1 MNNPHNSITA
11 TTYNL
16 LDIVLMKW
24 KHEQGKPNSQES
36 FAEMLD
42 LSPSK
47 LSTIV
52 TSQVDDLEL
61 ARRLGVER
69 WLRLVVLYD
78 MTQTADGKIY
88 RLDPMT
94 KQAERVEFL
103 RRTVQQL
110 TQKSDNC

>member
-1 MNNPHNSITA
+1 
-11 TTYNL
+11 
-16 LDIVLMKW
+16 
-24 KHEQGKPNSQES
+24 
-36 FAEMLD
+36 MLD

-52 TSQVDDLEL
+52 TNQVDDLEL
-61 ARRLGVER
+61 SRRLGVER

-94 KQAERVEFL
+94 KQAERVDFL

-110 TQKSDNC
+110 TEKVVNS

>member
-24 KHEQGKPNSQES
+24 KHEQDKPNSQES

-47 LSTIV
+47 LSSIITN
-52 TSQVDDLEL
+52 QVDDLEL

-94 KQAERVEFL
+94 KQAERVDFL

-110 TQKSDNC
+110 TQKNDNS

>member
-24 KHEQGKPNSQES
+24 KHEQDKPNSQES
-36 FAEMLD
+36 LADMLD
-42 LSPSK
+42 ISPSK
-47 LSTIV
+47 LSTII

-69 WLRLVVLYD
+69 WLRLVIYYD

-88 RLDPMT
+88 RQDEMRT
-94 KQAERVEFL
+94 HAQRVDFL

>member
-1 MNNPHNSITA
+1 MYNPHNSITT

-24 KHEQGKPNSQES
+24 KNEQRESQES
-36 FAEMLD
+36 LSKMLD
-42 LSPSK
+42 LSPTK

-52 TSQVDDLEL
+52 TNQVDDLEL

-69 WLRLVVLYD
+69 WLRLVVLD

-94 KQAERVEFL
+94 KQAERVDFL

-110 TQKSDNC
+110 TEKVVNS